1 MDERFAN
8 AFKHL
13 ELVEGTASESVG
25 VHSDISKFGYF
36 CLLTGFLCMFVST
49 LYSSSRAMQK
59 QESYRKLELLCAMI
73 TGVAALFYL
82 IMFCGSGR
90 IDGQYYNEEGAM
102 KTRPV
107 FWARYIDWFISTPL
121 ILVDLLTIAGVS
133 KDDMMFMVGVD
144 VLMIALGFVGAFTE
158 SAAKWVF
165 FILAMVFFGYIVM
178 ALLQNMKYNK
188 YGTAAKHL
196 YAKVTYL
203 TIVIWTCY
211 PVVWLLGEGM
221 KAITVGLEICMY
233 MFLDVSAKCVFA
245 YIIINTRTALM
256 AIHSAK
262 HGYNQIVPTEDEETA
277 G

>member
-1 MDERFAN
+1 MDERLAN

-13 ELVEGTASESVG
+13 ELVESGGSETVG

-36 CLLTGFLCMFVST
+36 CLLIGFLCMFLST

-59 QESYRKLELLCAMI
+59 QEHYRKLELLSAMI

-82 IMFCGSGR
+82 IMFSGSGR
-90 IDGQYYNEEGAM
+90 IDGQYYDEEGAM

-158 SAAKWVF
+158 SVAKWVF
-165 FILAMVFFGYIVM
+165 YVLAMVFFGYILM
-178 ALLQNMKYNK
+178 ALLQNMKYNR
-188 YGTAAKHL
+188 YGIAAKNL

-203 TIVIWTCY
+203 TVIIWTCY
-211 PVVWLLGEGM
+211 PAVWLLGEGM
-221 KAITVGLEICMY
+221 KTITVDMEICLY
-233 MFLDVSAKCVFA
+233 MLLDVSAKCVFA
-245 YIIINTRTALM
+245 YIIINTRAALM

-262 HGYNQIVPTEDEETA
+262 HGNL
-277 G
+277 